1 MNKSIENLL
10 QQNSG
15 EMSSERQSSEDVQ
28 ESTTTADD
36 AAIEGDGD
44 FTDDNNFES
53 NLRRRKGKIISCAKE
68 TIENASR
75 HFRRKV
81 PYAGHLMTPRRLWL
95 NKIPTQCDVVIEF
108 PEDAPDEALRWLLTR
123 IRSQPSAGLGLVVQV
138 KAHESSRRNAFYITA
153 PTNILFRAAEE
164 ARLPKRLRP
173 DLGGALREFTTRE
186 SHCFQQLK
194 SDESSTNLF
203 TSQERQWLVLQ
214 VLQGMR
220 ASPTDVEALQG
231 RAAVDEG
238 QSIVAAWQETGLI
251 TQIFPLHETKTLT
264 QLQRSWVKQIFAPQP
279 LDDIAEYFGVKVA
292 LYFAWLGHY
301 TSALGVP
308 AVFGSI
314 LYIILWGKG
323 QTAQDMGHV
332 LFSLFNVAWASLYLE
347 AWKRY
352 SVELAFRWGTLST
365 PPELLEPPRPLYKGS
380 LVENNVTGRLEPK
393 EAPAWKR
400 RAFRYLVSF
409 PIIGLCLLLV
419 FVVMFL
425 MLRFQDWWDSK
436 LPVEGVVCC
445 LSVIPKVLL
454 AGAITLMDEA
464 YYKLAVWLND
474 KENYRLQS
482 KYENHLIAK
491 VALFQFV
498 NSFLSLFYIAFYLR
512 DEEKLKE
519 QLAGLLISRQIIGN
533 LRESAIPYFVEQW
546 RLAKLSFTMWGA
558 LSPTQSVNRS
568 ILDSADH
575 APNGNGGNNAEKPAP
590 ETGSAASTPQTVG
603 TPSKQMPKKSVDSI
617 ASVSTQISSISIAS
631 SKRNIG
637 QAEIESSLYKVNRS
651 EMFYYFH
658 QLYDG
663 TFSDHLEM
671 LVQMGY
677 VVLFSAAFPLAGI
690 CALINNL
697 MEIRSD
703 AFKLAHVH
711 QRPFGQRVANIG
723 TWQNALSL
731 LSLAAVIVNCA
742 LIGLSGQVSRL
753 WPGLTTVQT
762 IILIVT
768 LEHIMLALRSALTWL
783 LPELPS
789 WLAAEIARAEHCRRE
804 MQCKGTS
811 PRPTPPTPP
820 STTSTPAEHELS
832 TLNMEAVRSGKDVRS
847 TEAATTTSEQT
858 LNSQISVDVLYQQQA
873 GHLTS
878 NYESYL
884 DDISRYGLRR
894 NVETEENVF
903 VSRDS
908 TPDSPPS
915 QTSTILIRPLHES
928 TPPNSGASL
937 TSLNQDLSH
946 GLSGACKSC
955 KQKKKIL
962 EIPPFRGYSFR
973 NLSSIPKQRLHVLTG
988 GSASSTSSLAL
999 NARQNMHIPDIPPFR
1014 KKSSDSAEH
1023 TGSSASSSPQRTRQ
1037 PIFASSSPPLPLLPP
1052 SPPPP
1057 PPQPPLTTATTTK
1070 ISEIPPFKPRKIS
1083 AESTMHLNMSEKY
1096 PQKTHAPEWMSRLK
1110 VSDNINLH
1118 RSIDCIAK
1126 ELKSTTDTMDILKPA
1141 PSWSNV
1147 TMKAPQQITQQ
1158 QQQHTSPLTTAAIA
1172 QQSHTS
1178 AHIAP
1183 SSSSSSGGGV
1193 SVTGAV
1199 NRTEIARAS
1208 VSSMPTSSS
1217 NFLQQQQSTDKEQP
1231 STSQQQ
1237 QQQQQVSTTTKSG
1250 SGSATTPGGCTDDET
1265 KAAELAAK
1273 KSRLKQKLVKSAR
1286 SVAIFSL
1293 KLKERRQREAEKAA
1307 AIAVEHAKALAKL
1320 PPLPQPGGELSLIPI
1335 EQLIK
1340 IEDIKPPTLKSP
1352 PTSST
1357 TTATSLASLA
1367 LVTTGSS
1374 AVSSAITTTT
1384 ATASTTSSA
1393 LLAAAAAHLQQQQQ
1407 QQQQSQYHHQPQH
1420 LQNQHPASGS
1430 F

>member
-1 MNKSIENLL
+1 MNKSIESLI
-10 QQNSG
+10 QHDSG
-15 EMSSERQSSEDVQ
+15 NMSSERQSSEDVQ
-28 ESTTTADD
+28 ESTTAED
-36 AAIEGDGD
+36 AALDGDGD
-44 FTDDNNFES
+44 YTDDNNFES

-75 HFRRKV
+75 QLRRKV

-108 PEDAPDEALRWLLTR
+108 PEDAPDEALRWLLAR
-123 IRSQPSAGLGLVVQV
+123 IRSQPPAGLGLVVQV
-138 KAHESSRRNAFYITA
+138 KAHESSRRNAFYISA

-186 SHCFQQLK
+186 SHCFQQIK
-194 SDESSTNLF
+194 SDDGNTALF

-214 VLQGMR
+214 VLQGLR
-220 ASPTDVEALQG
+220 AGQSDIEALQG
-231 RAAVDEG
+231 RAALEEG

-251 TQIFPLHETKTLT
+251 TQVFPLHETKSLAS
-264 QLQRSWVKQIFAPQP
+264 LQKSWVKQVLAPQP

-301 TSALGVP
+301 TCALGVP
-308 AVFGSI
+308 AVFGTI
-314 LYIILWGKG
+314 LYAFLWGKN
-323 QTAQDMGHV
+323 QMAQDMGHV

-365 PPELLEPPRPLYKGS
+365 PPELLEPPRPLYKGP

-425 MLRFQDWWDSK
+425 MLRFQDWLDNNNFPDRGITQCMYNLHKDWWDSK
-436 LPVEGVVCC
+436 LPESGVLCC

-533 LRESAIPYFVEQW
+533 LRESAIPYVAEQV
-546 RLAKLSFTMWGA
+546 RLAKLSFNMWGA
-558 LSPTQSVNRS
+558 LSPTQDNNRS
-568 ILDSADH
+568 FADTVM
-575 APNGNGGNNAEKPAP
+575 AAKAAAAAVSPTSLSSESEKTKQPSG
-590 ETGSAASTPQTVG
+590 TSTPQPG
-603 TPSKQMPKKSVDSI
+603 TPSKQLPKKSSTDTGCSTPTTT
-617 ASVSTQISSISIAS
+617 ASATR
-631 SKRNIG
+631 RNIG
-637 QAEIESSLYKVNRS
+637 QAEIESSLYK
-651 EMFYYFH
+651 
-658 QLYDG
+658 YDG

-753 WPGLTTVQT
+753 WPGLTTAQT

-768 LEHIMLALRSALTWL
+768 LEHIMLGLRSALTWL

-820 STTSTPAEHELS
+820 STTSTQPDHDLGALHLNDVNNSASHSNQQSIQRQLS
-832 TLNMEAVRSGKDVRS
+832 EDLM
-847 TEAATTTSEQT
+847 
-858 LNSQISVDVLYQQQA
+858 YQQELLLKQREYEPYVDEIARFGLQRQA
-873 GHLTS
+873 
-878 NYESYL
+878 EP
-884 DDISRYGLRR
+884 
-894 NVETEENVF
+894 EANVF
-903 VSRDS
+903 ENRDS
-908 TPDSPPS
+908 SPDSPPS

-937 TSLNQDLSH
+937 TSLNQELGRSH
-946 GLSGACKSC
+946 SGACKSC
-955 KQKKKIL
+955 KTKKKIP
-962 EIPPFRGYSFR
+962 EIPPFHGYSVR
-973 NLSSIPKQRLHVLTG
+973 NLSSIPIQRLHALTG
-988 GSASSTSSLAL
+988 ASASSLAL
-999 NARQNMHIPDIPPFR
+999 NTRQCMNLPEIPPFR
-1014 KKSSDSAEH
+1014 KKSTDSADH
-1023 TGSSASSSPQRTRQ
+1023 TGSSASSSPQRTTANSNLINASASVSASRQHLPLQSQ
-1037 PIFASSSPPLPLLPP
+1037 PIVVAAANVNTATSASASSSNAHHQQQLQQQQSSLTSSSNEKKPLPTI
-1052 SPPPP
+1052 S
-1057 PPQPPLTTATTTK
+1057 K
-1070 ISEIPPFKPRKIS
+1070 ISDIPPFNARKIS
-1083 AESTMHLNMSEKY
+1083 AESTMNLNI
-1096 PQKTHAPEWMSRLK
+1096 T
-1110 VSDNINLH
+1110 
-1118 RSIDCIAK
+1118 
-1126 ELKSTTDTMDILKPA
+1126 ELKSHSDTMDVLKPA
-1141 PSWSNV
+1141 PSWTNV
-1147 TMKAPQQITQQ
+1147 AMKTSTSQQ
-1158 QQQHTSPLTTAAIA
+1158 QQAQHQQPPPQSSSLSAASPGASQQTQVIA
-1172 QQSHTS
+1172 S
-1178 AHIAP
+1178 
-1183 SSSSSSGGGV
+1183 SSSSSSGGASTTRAEFSRP
-1193 SVTGAV
+1193 SVGAIS
-1199 NRTEIARAS
+1199 T
-1208 VSSMPTSSS
+1208 TS
-1217 NFLQQQQSTDKEQP
+1217 T
-1231 STSQQQ
+1231 TSQQQ
-1237 QQQQQVSTTTKSG
+1237 QKDTQSSSTQQNDKEQAST
-1250 SGSATTPGGCTDDET
+1250 SATQQAAKASTSGGNTTDEEA

-1273 KSRLKQKLVKSAR
+1273 KNRLKQKLVKSAR

-1307 AIAVEHAKALAKL
+1307 TIAIEHAKALAKL

-1335 EQLIK
+1335 EQLIQ
-1340 IEDIKPPTLKSP
+1340 IEDIKPLLKP
-1352 PTSST
+1352 ATSSSTSAASNSSSAATASNNTNNTMST
-1357 TTATSLASLA
+1357 TTP
-1367 LVTTGSS
+1367 S
-1374 AVSSAITTTT
+1374 A
-1384 ATASTTSSA
+1384 A
-1393 LLAAAAAHLQQQQQ
+1393 LLAAAAAAHAHAQQSQQQQNN
-1407 QQQQSQYHHQPQH
+1407 QP
-1420 LQNQHPASGS
+1420 PGSSSSGGY
-1430 F
+1430 